1 MNLISARKEIKITA
15 FILFIALLLS
25 ILLPAVRAQDVLP
38 AKDPAGISAIIP
50 NPFSDQT
57 TINYTLPDKIQSA
70 YLTLTDSRGRV
81 LKFVELQGGGNG
93 QIEIKSFGLP
103 VGVYYYSLVLNGRTI
118 DTKQLVRI
126 S

>member
-38 AKDPAGISAIIP
+38 AKVQAGISAVIP
-50 NPFSDQT
+50 NFFSDQT
-57 TINYTLPDKIQSA
+57 TINYTLPDKLQSA

-81 LKFVELQGGGNG
+81 LKFVELRAGGNG
-93 QIEIKSFGLP
+93 QIEIKSSGLP
-103 VGVYYYSLVLNGRTI
+103 VGVYYYSL
-118 DTKQLVRI
+118 
-126 S
+126 